1 MNKPILNSKLN
12 SFFSKGIASFV
23 FSVLFIPF
31 AVTAQNADIKT
42 QWQHADMATDGLP
55 GVSAVK
61 AHAFMAE
68 KGKTATPVVVAIIDS
83 GSETFHKD
91 LNANIWTNKGEIA
104 NNGIDDDKNGY
115 IDDVH
120 GWSFI
125 GGKGGDV
132 AQDNLEFTRVYGAY
146 AKRFEGKDA
155 ASIAAA
161 DKADFAKYEK
171 IKVEFEKRVGD
182 VKEEAAQ
189 FNAFMVTYKANKE
202 ILAMA
207 LGNDFTTEQLAAYE
221 PTDDEAKAAKG
232 MILNL
237 MMRNINLEE
246 YASYFSTQLD
256 YSYNVDFNPR
266 TMVGDDYSNPRERN
280 YGNNHI
286 DGPEALHGTHVAGIV
301 GATNNGT
308 GMDGICKTA
317 QLMIIRCVPDGDERD
332 KDVANAIR
340 YAADNG
346 ARVVNMSFGKSH
358 SPNKDVVDEA
368 VMYAESKG
376 VLLVHAAGNDSKDVD
391 VKDNFPTPRYENG
404 KTCSTWLEIG
414 ASDNSIDHLSAD
426 FSNYGDKTVDIYAPG
441 VDIYATVLD
450 NAFGPLSGTSMASP
464 VTAGVAA
471 SILAYYP
478 NLTGKEVREIIIKS
492 GVSYKKHK
500 VVMPGDE
507 EKKIKFGK
515 LSKTGK
521 VVNLY
526 EALKLAEKMSK

>member
-1 MNKPILNSKLN
+1 MSI
-12 SFFSKGIASFV
+12 
-23 FSVLFIPF
+23 
-31 AVTAQNADIKT
+31 
-42 QWQHADMATDGLP
+42 DGLP
-55 GVSAVK
+55 GVSAIK
-61 AHAFMAE
+61 AHAYMEA

-91 LNANIWTNKGEIA
+91 LNSNIWTNKGEIA

-115 IDDVH
+115 IDDIH

-132 AQDNLEFTRVYGAY
+132 TQDNLELTRVYGMLK
-146 AKRFEGKDA
+146 KRFEGTA
-155 ASIAAA
+155 ATSIAAS

-171 IKVEFEKRVGD
+171 IKAEYEERVNEAKEQLKRVNSTIE
-182 VKEEAAQ
+182 KYR
-189 FNAFMVTYKANKE
+189 FNKE
-202 ILAMA
+202 LLATA
-207 LGNDFTTEQLAAYE
+207 LGNDFTAEQLAEYE
-221 PTDDEAKAAKG
+221 PTDAAAIAAKG
-232 MILNL
+232 MVLNF
-237 MMRNINLEE
+237 MMQGIDLDA
-246 YASYFSTQLD
+246 YWSYFNNQIEYT
-256 YSYNVDFNPR
+256 YNVDFNSR
-266 TMVGDDYSNPRERN
+266 SVIGDDYSNPRERN

-346 ARVVNMSFGKSH
+346 ARVINMSFGKSH
-358 SPNKDVVDEA
+358 SPYKDVVDEA

-376 VLLVHAAGNDSKDVD
+376 VLLVHAAGNDAKDID
-391 VKDNFPTPRYENG
+391 SKDNFPTPRYANG

-441 VDIYATVLD
+441 VDIYATILD
-450 NAFGPLSGTSMASP
+450 NEFGPLSGTSMASP

-471 SILAYYP
+471 AILSYYP
-478 NLTGKEVREIIIKS
+478 NLSGTQVREIIIKS
-492 GVSYKKHK
+492 GVSYKKQM

-515 LSKTGK
+515 LSKSGK

>member
-1 MNKPILNSKLN
+1 MNKPILNSKQN

-23 FSVLFIPF
+23 FSALFIPF
-31 AVTAQNADIKT
+31 AVTAQNADVKT
-42 QWQHADMATDGLP
+42 QWQHADMSIDGLP
-55 GVSAVK
+55 GVSAIK
-61 AHAFMAE
+61 AHAYMEA

-132 AQDNLEFTRVYGAY
+132 TQDNLEVTRVYGAY
-146 AKRFEGKDA
+146 KKRFEGKDA
-155 ASIAAA
+155 ASISAE
-161 DKADFAKYEK
+161 DKADFALYEK
-171 IKVEFEKRVGD
+171 VKADYEKRVSEA
-182 VKEEAAQ
+182 KEQVESINS
-189 FNAFMVTYKANKE
+189 FITEYNSNKE
-202 ILAMA
+202 LLATA
-207 LGNDFTTEQLAAYE
+207 LGTDFTAEQLAEYE
-221 PTDDEAKAAKG
+221 PTDGAAIAAKG
-232 MILNL
+232 MVLNI
-237 MMRNINLEE
+237 MMQGIDLDA
-246 YASYFSTQLD
+246 YKSYFNNQLEF
-256 YSYNVDFNPR
+256 SYNVDFNSR
-266 TMVGDDYSNPRERN
+266 TVIGDDYSNPRERN

-346 ARVVNMSFGKSH
+346 ARVINMSFGKSH
-358 SPNKDVVDEA
+358 SPYKDVVDEA

-376 VLLVHAAGNDSKDVD
+376 VLLVHAAGNDAKDVD
-391 VKDNFPTPRYENG
+391 VKDNFPSPRYANG
-404 KTCSTWLEIG
+404 RTCSTWLEIG
-414 ASDNSIDHLSAD
+414 ASDNSLDHLSAD
-426 FSNYGDKTVDIYAPG
+426 FSNYGAKTVDIYAPG
-441 VDIYATVLD
+441 VEIYATVLD
-450 NAFGPLSGTSMASP
+450 NEFGPLSGTSMASP

-471 SILAYYP
+471 AILSYYP
-478 NLTGKEVREIIIKS
+478 NLSAKEVRDIIIKS
-492 GVSYKKHK
+492 GISYKKHK

>member
-1 MNKPILNSKLN
+1 MNNPILNSKQN
-12 SFFSKGIASFV
+12 SFLPKRIASFV
-23 FSVLFIPF
+23 FSALFIPF
-31 AVTAQNADIKT
+31 AISAQNADIKT
-42 QWQHADMATDGLP
+42 QWQHSDMSKDGLP

-61 AHAFMAE
+61 GHAYMTE

-132 AQDNLEFTRVYGAY
+132 KEDNLEFTRVYRELK
-146 AKRFEGKDA
+146 KRFEGKSA
-155 ASIAAA
+155 VSIAAA
-161 DKADFAKYEK
+161 EKADFAKYEK
-171 IKVEFEKRVGD
+171 TKAEYDSRVGK
-182 VKEEAAQ
+182 VKDEAAQ
-189 FNAFMVTYKANKE
+189 FNTFLSTFKSSKE
-202 ILAMA
+202 ILATA
-207 LGNDFTTEQLAAYE
+207 LGNEFTAEQLAAYE

-232 MILNL
+232 MVLNI
-237 MMRNINLEE
+237 MMRGINLDE
-246 YASYFSTQLD
+246 YASYYNNQLN
-256 YSYNVDFNPR
+256 YSYNLDFDSR
-266 TMVGDDYSNPRERN
+266 TMVGDDYSNVREHL

-340 YAADNG
+340 YATDNG
-346 ARVVNMSFGKSH
+346 ARVINMSFGKSQ

-391 VKDNFPTPRYENG
+391 TKDNFPTPRYLSG

-426 FSNYGDKTVDIYAPG
+426 FSNYGHKTVDIYAPG
-441 VDIYATVLD
+441 VDIYATLLD
-450 NAFGPLSGTSMASP
+450 NTFGPLSGTSMASP

-471 SILAYYP
+471 AILSYYP
-478 NLTGKEVREIIIKS
+478 NLSGKQVREIIIKS
-492 GVSYKKHK
+492 GISYKKHK

-515 LSKTGK
+515 LSKSGK

>member
-12 SFFSKGIASFV
+12 SFLSKGIASFV
-23 FSVLFIPF
+23 FSLLFIPF

-42 QWQHADMATDGLP
+42 QWQHADMSTDGLP

-91 LNANIWTNKGEIA
+91 LNANIWTNKDEIA

-132 AQDNLEFTRVYGAY
+132 KQDNLEITRVYSAY

-155 ASIAAA
+155 ASISAA

-171 IKVEFEKRVGD
+171 MKVEFEKRVNG
-182 VKEEAAQ
+182 VKEEVSS
-189 FNAFMVTYKANKE
+189 FNAFFTTFKSNKE
-202 ILAMA
+202 VLAMA

-221 PTDDEAKAAKG
+221 PTDDAAKAAKG
-232 MILNL
+232 MVLNI
-237 MMRNINLEE
+237 MMAGIDFEE
-246 YASYFSTQLD
+246 YASYYNNQLE
-256 YSYNVDFNPR
+256 YSYNLDFNPR

-391 VKDNFPTPRYENG
+391 VKDNFPTPRYEIG

-441 VDIYATVLD
+441 VDIYATILD
-450 NAFGPLSGTSMASP
+450 NEFGPLSGTSMASP

-471 SILAYYP
+471 AILSYYP
-478 NLTGKEVREIIIKS
+478 NLSAVQVREIIIKS
-492 GVSYKKHK
+492 GISYKKHK

>member
-23 FSVLFIPF
+23 FSALFIPF
-31 AVTAQNADIKT
+31 TVTAQNADIKT

-61 AHAFMAE
+61 AHAFMTE

-132 AQDNLEFTRVYGAY
+132 AQDNLEFTRVYAAY

-171 IKVEFEKRVGD
+171 IKVEFEKRVNG

-189 FNAFMVTYKANKE
+189 FNAFLTTFKANKE

-221 PTDDEAKAAKG
+221 PTDDAAKAAKG
-232 MILNL
+232 MVLNI
-237 MMRNINLEE
+237 MMRGLNLEE
-246 YASYFSTQLD
+246 YSGYYNTQLE

-301 GATNNGT
+301 GATNNGM

-441 VDIYATVLD
+441 VDIFATILD
-450 NAFGPLSGTSMASP
+450 NEFGPLSGTSMASP

-471 SILAYYP
+471 SILSYYP

-515 LSKTGK
+515 LSKSGK

>member
-1 MNKPILNSKLN
+1 MNKPILNSKPS

-23 FSVLFIPF
+23 FAALFIPF
-31 AVTAQNADIKT
+31 AATAQNADIKT

-61 AHAFMAE
+61 AHAYMAE

-115 IDDVH
+115 IDDLH

-132 AQDNLEFTRVYGAY
+132 KQDNLEITRVYSSY

-155 ASIAAA
+155 ASIAPV
-161 DKADFAKYEK
+161 DRADFAKYEK
-171 IKVEFEKRVGD
+171 IKVEFEKRLNG
-182 VKEEAAQ
+182 VKQEVSS
-189 FNAFMVTYKANKE
+189 FNAFFTTFKANKE
-202 ILAMA
+202 LLAMA

-221 PTDDEAKAAKG
+221 PTDDAAKAAKG
-232 MILNL
+232 MVLNI
-237 MMRNINLEE
+237 MVAGINFDE
-246 YASYFSTQLD
+246 YASYYNNQLE

-266 TMVGDDYSNPRERN
+266 AMVGDNYSNPRERN

-346 ARVVNMSFGKSH
+346 ARVINMSFGKSY
-358 SPNKDVVDEA
+358 SPYKDVVDEA

-376 VLLVHAAGNDSKDVD
+376 VLLIHAAGNDSKDVD
-391 VKDNFPTPRYENG
+391 VKDNFPTPRYANG

-441 VDIYATVLD
+441 VDIYATILD
-450 NAFGPLSGTSMASP
+450 NEFGPLSGTSMASP

-471 SILAYYP
+471 SILSYYP
-478 NLTGKEVREIIIKS
+478 NLTAKQVRDIIIKS
-492 GVSYKKHK
+492 GISYKKHK

-507 EKKIKFGK
+507 EKRIKFGK

>member
-23 FSVLFIPF
+23 FSALFIPF

-91 LNANIWTNKGEIA
+91 LNSNIWTNKGEIA

-132 AQDNLEFTRVYGAY
+132 KQDNLELTRVYGLL

-155 ASIAAA
+155 ASISAA

-171 IKVEFEKRVGD
+171 IKVEFEKRVNG
-182 VKEEAAQ
+182 VKEEVSS
-189 FNAFMVTYKANKE
+189 FNAFFTTFKSNKE
-202 ILAMA
+202 VLAMA

-221 PTDDEAKAAKG
+221 PADDAAKAAKG
-232 MILNL
+232 MVLNI
-237 MMRNINLEE
+237 MMAGINFEE
-246 YASYFSTQLD
+246 YASYYNNQLE
-256 YSYNVDFNPR
+256 YSYNLDFNPR
-266 TMVGDDYSNPRERN
+266 TMVGDDYGNPRERN

-346 ARVVNMSFGKSH
+346 ARVINMSFGKSY

-391 VKDNFPTPRYENG
+391 VKDNFPTPRYADG

-441 VDIYATVLD
+441 VDIYATILD
-450 NAFGPLSGTSMASP
+450 NEFGPLSGTSMASP

-471 SILAYYP
+471 SILSYYP

-515 LSKTGK
+515 LSKSGK